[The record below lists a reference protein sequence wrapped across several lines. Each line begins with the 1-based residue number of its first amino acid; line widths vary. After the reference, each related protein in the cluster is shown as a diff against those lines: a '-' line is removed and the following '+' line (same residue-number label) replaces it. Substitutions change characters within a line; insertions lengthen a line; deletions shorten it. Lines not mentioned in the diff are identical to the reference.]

1 VGWPIV
7 LLGIVALGLFL
18 YWVLGITEGVYLGPG
33 VVRLLYDLMPAY
45 YDRIKAITW
54 KRDAECLAMPMLE
67 WLGDVQ
73 RPLILDVGAG
83 TGRFP
88 EAMLSDGRFDGQ
100 VWGLDVSI
108 GMLRRARER
117 LAKHGDRCTLIRES
131 ADALPFP
138 DETFDAVAC
147 LETLEFTPSP
157 ERTLGELMRVL
168 RPGGVLL
175 LTNRIGRARW
185 FPGRTYDDDALVDLL
200 CWHPLSKIEI
210 HSWNTFYDQVWV
222 RKAGE
227 PPSEGRGGDS
237 LDAWLCDP
245 GDYVLQDG
253 IVRAKAQRRLAGRP
267 E

>member
-1 VGWPIV
+1 LFWIPV
-7 LLGIVALGLFL
+7 LAVVVVALGLFL
-18 YWVLGITEGVYLGPG
+18 YWALVITEGVYLGQG
-33 VVRLLYDLMPAY
+33 VVTLLYDLTPGY

-54 KRDAECLAMPMLE
+54 KRDNACLAVPMLE
-67 WLGDVQ
+67 WLKGV
-73 RPLILDVGAG
+73 RCPLILDVGTG

-88 EAMLSDGRFDGQ
+88 KAMLAYAPFDGR

-108 GMLRRARER
+108 GMLRRALGR
-117 LAKHGDRCTLIRES
+117 LSGFGGRCTLIQEN

-138 DETFDAVAC
+138 DETFDAVSC
-147 LETLEFTPSP
+147 LETIEFTPSP
-157 ERTLGELMRVL
+157 EHTLSELMRVL

-200 CWHPLSKIEI
+200 CWYPLRKIEI

-227 PPSEGRGGDS
+227 PSSEGRGTDG
-237 LDAWLCDP
+237 LDVWLCDP
-245 GDYVLQDG
+245 GDYALQEG
-253 IVRAKAQRRLAGRP
+253 IARP
-267 E
+267 KDKGKK